1 MDGNWISYVPQNV
14 YLMDDSIKKNI
25 ALGIDDENIDLLKL
39 EKSIQDSGLKEFI
52 VSLNKGIETVV
63 GDSGIRLSGG
73 QIQRIGIARAL
84 YNNPK
89 LLILDE
95 STSALDISTE
105 NEILESIKKLKG
117 KITLILISHR
127 PNTLKVCDKIYNI
140 EKGILS

>member
-1 MDGNWISYVPQNV
+1 MGV
-14 YLMDDSIKKNI
+14 DDK
-25 ALGIDDENIDLLKL
+25 NIDLFNL
-39 EKSIQDSGLKEFI
+39 EKCIENSGLKEFI
-52 VSLNKGIETVV
+52 LSLNKGIETEV

-105 NEILESIKKLKG
+105 NEILESINKLKG
-117 KITLILISHR
+117 KITLIIISHR

-140 EKGILS
+140 DKGILS